1 MGNEIVFL
9 LHLMKKVNDLTKAL
23 KY

>member
-9 LHLMKKVNDLTKAL
+9 LVIYFCMIRQS
-23 KY
+23 